1 MTGYESITLLCTIV
15 TTAITVVSF
24 VFAIRKALDKKKKK
38 KQVEKR
44 KPTLT
49 VLSRRLL

>member
-24 VFAIRKALDKKKKK
+24 VFAIPGQTHYRFCNA
-38 KQVEKR
+38 
-44 KPTLT
+44 
-49 VLSRRLL
+49 

>member
-24 VFAIRKALDKKKKK
+24 VFAIRKALDKKRKNASRKK
-38 KQVEKR
+38 ESLR
-44 KPTLT
+44 
-49 VLSRRLL
+49 

>member
-24 VFAIRKALDKKKKK
+24 VFAIRKALDKK
-38 KQVEKR
+38 R

>member
-24 VFAIRKALDKKKKK
+24 VFARQKKKKT
-38 KQVEKR
+38 QVEK
-44 KPTLT
+44 KKAYANCTFA
-49 VLSRRLL
+49 